1 MARYLITFIFFIHII
16 FSAESINNFT
26 LNNSES
32 INSFQITFE
41 LDEVTFEENNGYTKI
56 NSNSKGE
63 TSIIGLPKLP
73 QFSTLLKLDPFK
85 EYDISYSVE
94 NSYIIEDIDII
105 PNQRIDLNGL
115 EKSSIENKDNSF
127 YSSSENYPYENITL
141 SDPMVMRD
149 LVLSNVTI
157 VPFQYNPK
165 NRQLE
170 IYQTVEIHVYEVDE
184 ASDIRRRNMP
194 SSRVFENIYKN
205 SIINYNTNSRDDYQQ
220 PTVLYIGPSSAIGNA
235 TFEQLIEWRKQ
246 RGYVVYTA
254 TTSGNSTSSIKNI
267 IEDAYDNFNP
277 PPEYVTLIGD
287 VGGSYSIPT
296 YYEDFGHDSYGNQ
309 CEGDHPYSQIDGND
323 LLPEVLLGR
332 MSIRSSSE
340 LTTVVYKILNYEKA
354 TYLDTY
360 EEYYERAA
368 MAGDPST
375 SGNSCA
381 ITKEAVRQSL
391 QNHGFDDVNIKTS
404 GNGWATWMENELE
417 DGVLFF
423 NYRGYLGMSGFSTSN
438 VDNASSGWKLP
449 FATVLTCGTG
459 SFAEDQ
465 TAMSEK
471 FFRAGSV
478 TNPRGGV
485 AAIGTATWN
494 THTLFNNIVD
504 LGIYNG
510 LLADDVETAG
520 AALVSGKLSLYNT
533 YPGDPYQWISAFTQ
547 WNNLMGDAATHLYTD
562 TPEILSVTYSHGSN
576 YLDVEVVDSRGNPV
590 SDAQVTA
597 LTSGYQSGLNL
608 FTDELGQVTFS
619 NWVLDNNES
628 AVLTVTKLDHKP
640 YQTSFNFDDSIGLVG
655 EIIINDDND
664 SIAYAG
670 ETLGLSI
677 PIGNYGSQTA
687 TNITATLTSTSNNV
701 VISNATVTYPNV
713 SNNSVVYPD
722 DDFIISILPST
733 QQYEDLGLRLT
744 VFDGG
749 SNQWESEIPID
760 VMGSL
765 LSIQGAGFF
774 QSGQTSNFNITLAN
788 TGMLTATNVTG
799 QLEYNGNQ
807 IEVNDAN
814 GSWGSLTSG
823 QSSSSSN
830 GFNITLSNDIVSGTQ
845 FILQLLLESSEG
857 YSSVEN
863 YLITVGTVSESDP
876 MGPDQ
881 YGYYI
886 YDSSDTDYD
895 LAPIYDWID
904 ITSNG
909 TNLNLS
915 NSGDG
920 NWSGSGPLGYVDLP
934 FTFKF
939 YGIEYD
945 QITVCTNGWISPG
958 YSGSAA
964 FRNYP
969 IPGAGG
975 PTPMIAAFWDDLT
988 TGNNGDVYVYST
1000 NQYVIIQWENMR
1012 TDWGNDNNT
1021 FQMIIYN
1028 DSAQPNGD
1036 NSIKIQYQD
1045 FNNTSSG
1052 SFTAYPPIH
1061 GSYATIGIEN
1071 HLSDDGLQYSY
1082 YNNYD
1087 RAAMELGDQ
1096 TALYI
1101 TTQAPITLPAPQL
1114 NYNISYTE
1122 FEIPEGNSDYSML
1135 TIENNGEEGSL
1146 LSYSVSK
1153 NYPELES
1160 PFNNSGGGPD
1170 SYGYF
1175 WADSDISNDVD
1186 YEWEDITSDGTQ
1198 VNFTSNDASTESI
1211 DIGFD
1216 FPFYGDMYSSF
1227 IINANGWIGF
1237 GEDNSEW
1244 YNGNIP
1250 SQDYPKPAIFGF
1262 WDDLNPVNDNCN
1274 STCAGNVYYHS
1285 SDERLV
1291 VWFDNV
1297 AHWVSE
1303 GFENTSYDFQIII
1316 YSSGEIDINIR
1327 TIEGNYS
1334 ATVGIQNA
1342 SGTIASQVD
1351 TYNGNYFNNNM
1362 SIKFK
1367 KPFIPSDWLILSAED
1382 GGSLYGDLYDGQSDQ
1397 INIEIDTESLIQDV
1411 YDASIIISSN
1421 GMSDIEIPIVLNV
1434 ISDTGLLGDMNGD
1447 LSINIQDVVILVGII
1462 LDSDDFLV
1470 NGDLNQD
1477 GLIDVIDIVQ
1487 LVGLILGE

>member
-170 IYQTVEIHVYEVDE
+170 IYQTVEIHVYEVGE
-184 ASDIRRRNMP
+184 ASDIRRRSMP

-220 PTVLYIGPSSAIGNA
+220 PAVLYIGPSSAIGNA

-664 SIAYAG
+664 GIAYAG

-895 LAPIYDWID
+895 LVPVYDWID